1 VLSATRGIEGENAE
15 AARTRF
21 RTSLWDDLF
30 PTMRNISEVKL
41 EKHVTV
47 DQCVAGEGGIEYI
60 FTSSYTD
67 DLDAPIDLSYIN
79 MTSYSILNY
88 ISHLS
93 PP

>member
-1 VLSATRGIEGENAE
+1 
-15 AARTRF
+15 
-21 RTSLWDDLF
+21 
-30 PTMRNISEVKL
+30 MRNISEVKL

-47 DQCVAGEGGIEYI
+47 DQCVAAEGGIEYI
-60 FTSSYTD
+60 TSSLTDDLD

>member
-1 VLSATRGIEGENAE
+1 MLSATRGIEGENAE

-60 FTSSYTD
+60 TSSYTD
-67 DLDAPIDLSYIN
+67 DLHDAPIDLSYIIDIIFH
-79 MTSYSILNY
+79 S
-88 ISHLS
+88 
-93 PP
+93 